1 MSELAKPLRLS
12 WSRIRVH
19 EECAA
24 KGALLREHK
33 SPVTDVRNFFHGNVV
48 DQCQRLWLSQD
59 PPEPGWMAAHVD
71 EVMERAE
78 VTARETGDGVV
89 RWRTATDKA
98 EVREFCRE
106 LVIRLEAIL
115 ARYCLPFEWDPA
127 VRFEVP
133 ITVNYLDG
141 TPRKIHL
148 VGEIDLLVRD
158 IQRRLAIWDL
168 KATAN
173 NSYWRKTIAQLTF
186 YAIALRAQTGQWPVM
201 MGLFQPMCDERVLP
215 VTLTPEAIR
224 ETWARIERTA
234 QDIWAGRLAPK
245 ADNDGCQWCPV
256 HSACPKY
263 KVIGTGRV
271 RVAG

>member
-1 MSELAKPLRLS
+1 MTSDVLRLS

-48 DQCQRLWLSQD
+48 DQCMRQWLSL
-59 PPEPGWMAAHVD
+59 PEQVPGWMAAHID
-71 EVMERAE
+71 EIMEFTE
-78 VTARETGDGVV
+78 VNARETGDGVV
-89 RWRTATDKA
+89 RWKTATDKA
-98 EVREFCRE
+98 EVREFCRT
-106 LVIRLEAIL
+106 LVIRLEEIL
-115 ARYCLPFEWDPA
+115 GKYCLPFEWDPA

-133 ITVNYLDG
+133 ILVSYLDG
-141 TPRKIHL
+141 TPREIHL

-168 KATAN
+168 KGTAN

-186 YAIALRAQTGQWPVM
+186 YAIAMKAKTGQWPAM
-201 MGLFQPMCDERVLP
+201 MGLIQPMCDQRVLP
-215 VTLTPEAIR
+215 VTLTPESIR

-245 ADNDGCQWCPV
+245 ADNDGCSWCPV

-263 KVIGTGRV
+263 KVIGSGRV